1 MRFAPSRGFL
11 HPVLGQ
17 REDYYPGKNFAVNLN
32 CQLDSTRNSV
42 YFQAKF
48 ELDVNAISS
57 LIDNNT
63 ARCQVWTYCGATSY
77 RHVFTPISD
86 NLRIVEGF
94 IPIDRVRG
102 TLEFHPQII
111 ASESIHL
118 SLEDANDEFGNG
130 TLALPAGSPLAVH
143 LPSVTKL
150 NDDDRETKAIFQLS
164 VDFEL
169 PEGTWDI
176 RVDIKKPTIVLAA
189 APQTHENFDQI
200 RRYSGIAVPTL
211 YLAALVETLNI
222 YLQNPEIHG
231 YEASNSGMWTGV
243 INQKLNDLKLDVEN
257 IDGEDSG
264 RFYEIETAAPRSTL
278 WVAQRLLGDPL
289 FNLEYKLNNDEETH
303 YE

>member
-17 REDYYPGKNFAVNLN
+17 REDYYPEKNFVVDLK
-32 CQLDSTRNSV
+32 CQLDSTKNSV
-42 YFQAKF
+42 YFQAEF
-48 ELDVNAISS
+48 ELDVNAINS

-77 RHVFTPISD
+77 RYVFTPSSD
-86 NLRIVEGF
+86 NLRIVEGS

-111 ASESIHL
+111 ASESIYL
-118 SLEDANDEFGNG
+118 SLEDANDEFGNE

-164 VDFEL
+164 VDSEL
-169 PEGTWDI
+169 PEGIWDI
-176 RVDIKKPTIVLAA
+176 RVDIKKPTVILAA
-189 APQTHENFDQI
+189 GQQTHENFDRI
-200 RRYSGIAVPTL
+200 RQFSGIAVSTL

-222 YLQNPEIHG
+222 YLQNPEIHS
-231 YEASNSGMWTGV
+231 YEASNAGMWTGV
-243 INQKLNDLKLDVEN
+243 INQKLNDLQLGVED
-257 IDGEDSG
+257 IDEEGSG
-264 RFYEIETAAPRSTL
+264 RFVEIKSAVPRSTL
-278 WVAQRLLGDPL
+278 WVAQRLLQNPL
-289 FNLEYKLNNDEETH
+289 FDLRYKLNNDEETY